1 MKVKLNTE
9 EISKLEKVVL
19 NVINSNK
26 MEKIKLKFKS
36 PRNGE
41 IHLSNNEYLFLLD
54 SIESR
59 MTDSIY
65 PIYDILISQDSKDLV
80 KPIYVNESII

>member
-1 MKVKLNTE
+1 MKIKLNTE

-19 NVINSNK
+19 NTITSNK

-54 SIESR
+54 SIESK

-65 PIYDILISQDSKDLV
+65 QIYDMLISQDTKDLIR
-80 KPIYVNESII
+80 PIYINETII